1 MPAAGLVPL
10 GRQPGDPVAEHA
22 HRDVVIRIFPPVLQL
37 LGGREDV
44 DVRDAQR
51 VGEQRVLAL
60 EEAGSQLAAA
70 LAALA
75 LADDYKG
82 GARFNSICFIPAL
95 A

>member
-1 MPAAGLVPL
+1 MPTL

-37 LGGREDV
+37 LLGGREDV
-44 DVRDAQR
+44 DVRDAER

-60 EEAGSQLAAA
+60 EEAGAQLAAA

-75 LADDYKG
+75 LAHD
-82 GARFNSICFIPAL
+82 
-95 A
+95 

>member
-1 MPAAGLVPL
+1 MPAL

-22 HRDVVIRIFPPVLQL
+22 HRDVVIRIFPPIFQL

-60 EEAGSQLAAA
+60 EEAGAQLAAA

-75 LADDYKG
+75 LAHDYRG
-82 GARFNSICFIPAL
+82 EQFNRKLFYLSL
-95 A
+95 GLKK

>member
-1 MPAAGLVPL
+1 MPTL
-10 GRQPGDPVAEHA
+10 GQPGNPLAEHA
-22 HRDVVIRIFPPVLQL
+22 HRDVVVRIFPPFLQL

-75 LADDYKG
+75 LADDYRG
-82 GARFNSICFIPAL
+82 GAIQ
-95 A
+95 